1 MTLPRRGL
9 GLGSL
14 DVIYQFEQMLH
25 FTSLGLKENHSSCTG
40 TNPCVC
46 LSPSGW
52 LVPLGPWRCR
62 GGDRNSW
69 ASGCQP
75 LPAPAAGPVA
85 AAAGF
90 KPLGLVTGLVSPCP
104 NSQVASLMCQRGCAR
119 PGVPLLSSPIAQSL
133 LWGCVLEAPG
143 TQAAG
148 WKALGEVA
156 DSPFSLRK
164 TDQGERCVPREQPET
179 QQITAQPWGSG
190 EAANLAEAEKRHGQE
205 VIPR

>member
-52 LVPLGPWRCR
+52 LVPLGPRRCR

-119 PGVPLLSSPIAQSL
+119 PGVPLPSSPIAQSL

-143 TQAAG
+143 TQAFKWWVGKLWAR
-148 WKALGEVA
+148 WQTALFPSGKQIKESAVYQGN
-156 DSPFSLRK
+156 SQKPSRSQPSRGGPGKPPTLLRLK
-164 TDQGERCVPREQPET
+164 NDTG
-179 QQITAQPWGSG
+179 
-190 EAANLAEAEKRHGQE
+190 KR
-205 VIPR
+205 